1 MQRVTFKASRAGR
14 SMQRR
19 YLCGQMGRRG
29 GQQGCRTFA
38 TDWPGQCIFW
48 ESESD
53 FSKSES
59 SPFLS
64 PSWSGVYCFTN
75 NKDRSAN
82 KLMQGIFGNS
92 EMQILK
98 DLTNTYSTLFAGM
111 ETWFCAFSTQL
122 PNGVE
127 TRTTGTKGR
136 LAKNRIWEVILGSM
150 YVLELISQ
158 KDFHGCEIM
167 CEKN

>member
-53 FSKSES
+53 FFKSES
-59 SPFLS
+59 SPFYLLPEVVFIVS
-64 PSWSGVYCFTN
+64 PT
-75 NKDRSAN
+75 
-82 KLMQGIFGNS
+82 I
-92 EMQILK
+92 
-98 DLTNTYSTLFAGM
+98 
-111 ETWFCAFSTQL
+111 
-122 PNGVE
+122 
-127 TRTTGTKGR
+127 RTGQQT
-136 LAKNRIWEVILGSM
+136 S
-150 YVLELISQ
+150 
-158 KDFHGCEIM
+158 
-167 CEKN
+167 

>member
-1 MQRVTFKASRAGR
+1 MRPNGAERRTTRVPHFCHRLAFPVYFLGKWKWF
-14 SMQRR
+14 
-19 YLCGQMGRRG
+19 Y
-29 GQQGCRTFA
+29 FF
-38 TDWPGQCIFW
+38 IVY
-48 ESESD
+48 
-53 FSKSES
+53 SES

-98 DLTNTYSTLFAGM
+98 DLENTYSTLCAGM
-111 ETWFCAFSTQL
+111 KTWFCAFSTQL

-136 LAKNRIWEVILGSM
+136 LAKKWIWEFISGSLRSM
-150 YVLELISQ
+150 YVCWNWSARQISMVV
-158 KDFHGCEIM
+158 K
-167 CEKN
+167 